1 MQIVTSYNN
10 VYVISVNTYKGSQ
23 NDNIFLKYKI
33 LIILK
38 LSMQVAPSN
47 TSENRAKKIQWEL
60 YILHIGTMDIRM
72 PEKYCNLPF
81 SLLPFI
87 QWQIINEEEF
97 TLVTGLTVRR
107 VWQWSRFVQYQQH
120 VE

>member
-38 LSMQVAPSN
+38 LSMQVAPSK

-72 PEKYCNLPF
+72 PEKNCNLPF